1 MLKRSLSVKSV
12 IALFMSAVIMI
23 SLFCGCAEKA
33 PQKEESDTVT
43 FTDAL
48 DREVTV
54 KKNPER
60 VAALIGSFADI
71 WTLAGGAV
79 CASADDAWEDFDLEL
94 PDAVNLGGAHS
105 PNLELL
111 LSANPDFVIASSST
125 AADVEMKE
133 PLENAG
139 ITVAYF
145 DVSSFDDYLEM
156 LKVCT
161 DITGREDL
169 YEQNGLNIKKQIDD
183 IKSDFA
189 KENIPENER
198 TVLLLRASAGFVKA
212 KGSKG
217 TVLGE
222 MLADL
227 GCVNIADSDKNL
239 LENLS
244 IESIIKREPYRIFV
258 VVMGDDTEAAKNK
271 LSSVMEENP
280 AWGELEA
287 VKQNR
292 LYFMDKKLFNLKP
305 NARWAEAYE
314 QLVEILRKK

>member
-79 CASADDAWEDFDLEL
+79 CASADDAWDDFDLDL
-94 PDAVNLGGAHS
+94 PNAVNLGGAHS

>member
-43 FTDAL
+43 FTAAL

-60 VAALIGSFADI
+60 VAALIGSFADV
-71 WTLAGGAV
+71 WTLAGGTV
-79 CASADDAWEDFDLEL
+79 CASADDAWDDFDLDL
-94 PDAVNLGGAHS
+94 PNAVNLGGAHS

-198 TVLLLRASAGFVKA
+198 TVLILRASAGFVKA

-227 GCVNIADSDKNL
+227 GCVNIADSDKTL

-280 AWGELEA
+280 AWGELDA

-314 QLVEILRKK
+314 QLVEILRNK

>member
-1 MLKRSLSVKSV
+1 
-12 IALFMSAVIMI
+12 MSAVVMV
-23 SLFCGCAEKA
+23 SLFCGCDEQKTT
-33 PQKEESDTVT
+33 QKEEIDTVT

-60 VAALIGSFADI
+60 VAALIGSFADV
-71 WTLAGGAV
+71 WTLAGGTV
-79 CASADDAWEDFDLEL
+79 CASADDAWDDFGLDL
-94 PDAVNLGGAHS
+94 PGAVNLGGAHS

-133 PLENAG
+133 SLESAG

-145 DVSSFDDYLEM
+145 DVSSFDDYLAM
-156 LKVCT
+156 LKTCT

-183 IKSDFA
+183 IKTDFA
-189 KENIPENER
+189 KENLPENER
-198 TVLLLRASAGFVKA
+198 TVLILRASAGFVKA

-222 MLADL
+222 ILSDL
-227 GCVNIADSDKNL
+227 GCVNIADSDKTL

-244 IESIIKREPYRIFV
+244 VDNIISREPYRIFV
-258 VVMGDDTEAAKNK
+258 VTMGDDTEAAKNK
-271 LSSVMEENP
+271 LSSIMEENP
-280 AWGELEA
+280 AWSELEA
-287 VKQNR
+287 VREKR

-305 NARWAEAYE
+305 NARWAESYE

>member
-12 IALFMSAVIMI
+12 IAWFLSAVVMF

-48 DREVTV
+48 EREITV

-60 VAALIGSFADI
+60 VATLIGSFADV
-71 WTLAGGAV
+71 WTLAGGTV
-79 CASADDAWEDFDLEL
+79 CASADDAWDDFGLDL

-145 DVSSFDDYLEM
+145 DVSSFEDYLAM

-189 KENIPENER
+189 KENLPENER
-198 TVLLLRASAGFVKA
+198 TVLILRASAGFVKA

-227 GCVNIADSDKNL
+227 GCVNIADSDKTL

-244 IESIIKREPYRIFV
+244 VESIIKREPYRIFV

-287 VKQNR
+287 VKENR
-292 LYFMDKKLFNLKP
+292 LYFMDKRLFNLKP

>member
-1 MLKRSLSVKSV
+1 MLKRSLSVKNV

-60 VAALIGSFADI
+60 VAALIGSFADV
-71 WTLAGGAV
+71 WTLAGGTV
-79 CASADDAWEDFDLEL
+79 CASADDAWDDFDLDL

-139 ITVAYF
+139 VTVAYF
-145 DVSSFDDYLEM
+145 EVSSFDDYLAM

-198 TVLLLRASAGFVKA
+198 TVLILRASAGFVKA

-217 TVLGE
+217 TVLGD

-227 GCVNIADSDKNL
+227 GCVNIADSDKTL

-244 IESIIKREPYRIFV
+244 VESIIKREPYRIFV

-280 AWGELEA
+280 AWRELEA
-287 VKQNR
+287 VKENR
-292 LYFMDKKLFNLKP
+292 LYFMDKRLFNLKP

>member
-12 IALFMSAVIMI
+12 IAWFLSAVVMF

-48 DREVTV
+48 EREITV

-60 VAALIGSFADI
+60 VATLIGSFADV
-71 WTLAGGAV
+71 WTLAGGTV
-79 CASADDAWEDFDLEL
+79 CASADDAWDDFGLDL
-94 PDAVNLGGAHS
+94 PGAVNLGGAHS

-133 PLENAG
+133 SLESAG

-145 DVSSFDDYLEM
+145 DVSSFDDYLAM
-156 LKVCT
+156 LKTCT

-183 IKSDFA
+183 IKTDFA
-189 KENIPENER
+189 KENLPENER
-198 TVLLLRASAGFVKA
+198 TVLILRASAGFVKA

-222 MLADL
+222 ILSDL
-227 GCVNIADSDKNL
+227 GCVNIADSDKTL

-244 IESIIKREPYRIFV
+244 VENIISREPCRIFV
-258 VVMGDDTEAAKNK
+258 VTMGDDTEAAKNK
-271 LSSVMEENP
+271 LSSIMEENP
-280 AWGELEA
+280 AWSELEA
-287 VKQNR
+287 VREKR

-305 NARWAEAYE
+305 NARWAESYE

>member
-1 MLKRSLSVKSV
+1 MLKRSLSAKSV

-60 VAALIGSFADI
+60 VAALIGSFADV
-71 WTLAGGAV
+71 WTLAGGTV
-79 CASADDAWEDFDLEL
+79 CASADDAWEDFDLDL

-145 DVSSFDDYLEM
+145 DVSSFEDYLEM

-280 AWGELEA
+280 AWGELDA

>member
-1 MLKRSLSVKSV
+1 MLKRSLSAKSV

-60 VAALIGSFADI
+60 VAALIGSFADV
-71 WTLAGGAV
+71 WTLAGGTV

-227 GCVNIADSDKNL
+227 GCVNIADSDKTL

-280 AWGELEA
+280 AWGELDA

>member
-1 MLKRSLSVKSV
+1 M
-12 IALFMSAVIMI
+12 F

-60 VAALIGSFADI
+60 VAALIGSFADV
-71 WTLAGGAV
+71 WTLAGGTV
-79 CASADDAWEDFDLEL
+79 CASADDAWDDFDLDL

-139 ITVAYF
+139 VTVAYF
-145 DVSSFDDYLEM
+145 DVSSFEDYLAM

-198 TVLLLRASAGFVKA
+198 TVLILRASAGFVKA

-227 GCVNIADSDKNL
+227 GCVNIADSDKTL

-258 VVMGDDTEAAKNK
+258 VVMGDDTEAAKDK

>member
-12 IALFMSAVIMI
+12 IAWFLSAVVMF

-48 DREVTV
+48 EREITV

-60 VAALIGSFADI
+60 VATLIGSFADV
-71 WTLAGGAV
+71 WTLAGGTV
-79 CASADDAWEDFDLEL
+79 CASAADAWDDFGLDL

-145 DVSSFDDYLEM
+145 DVSSFEDYLAM

-189 KENIPENER
+189 KENLPENER
-198 TVLLLRASAGFVKA
+198 TVLILRASAGFVKA

-227 GCVNIADSDKNL
+227 GCVNIADSDKTL
-239 LENLS
+239 LEKLS
-244 IESIIKREPYRIFV
+244 IESIISREPYRIFV

-287 VKQNR
+287 VKENR
-292 LYFMDKKLFNLKP
+292 LYFMDKRLFNLKP

>member
-60 VAALIGSFADI
+60 VAALIGSFADV
-71 WTLAGGAV
+71 WTLAGGTV
-79 CASADDAWEDFDLEL
+79 CASVDDAWDDFDLDL

-145 DVSSFDDYLEM
+145 DVSSFEDYLAM

-198 TVLLLRASAGFVKA
+198 TVLILRASAGFVKA

-217 TVLGE
+217 TVLGD

-227 GCVNIADSDKNL
+227 GCVNIADSDKTL

>member
-1 MLKRSLSVKSV
+1 
-12 IALFMSAVIMI
+12 MSAVIMF

-60 VAALIGSFADI
+60 VAALIGSFADV
-71 WTLAGGAV
+71 WTLAGGTV
-79 CASADDAWEDFDLEL
+79 CASADDAWDDFDLDL

-139 ITVAYF
+139 VTVAYF
-145 DVSSFDDYLEM
+145 DVSSFEDYLAM

-198 TVLLLRASAGFVKA
+198 TVLILRASAGFVKA

-227 GCVNIADSDKNL
+227 GCVNIADSDKTL

-258 VVMGDDTEAAKNK
+258 VVMGDDTEAAKDK

-305 NARWAEAYE
+305 NARWAESYE

>member
-1 MLKRSLSVKSV
+1 
-12 IALFMSAVIMI
+12 MSAVIMI

-60 VAALIGSFADI
+60 VAALIGSFADV
-71 WTLAGGAV
+71 WTLAGGTV
-79 CASADDAWEDFDLEL
+79 CASVDDAWDDFDLDL
-94 PDAVNLGGAHS
+94 PNVVNLGGAHS

-139 ITVAYF
+139 VTVAYF
-145 DVSSFDDYLEM
+145 DVSSFEDYLEM

-198 TVLLLRASAGFVKA
+198 TVLILRASAGFVKA

-227 GCVNIADSDKNL
+227 GCVNIADSDKTL

-258 VVMGDDTEAAKNK
+258 VVMGDDIEAAKDK

-280 AWGELEA
+280 AWGELES
-287 VKQNR
+287 VKENR

>member
-1 MLKRSLSVKSV
+1 MLKRSLSAKSV

-60 VAALIGSFADI
+60 VAALIGSFADV
-71 WTLAGGAV
+71 WTLAGGTV
-79 CASADDAWEDFDLEL
+79 CASADDAWDDFDLEL

-280 AWGELEA
+280 AWGELDA

>member
-1 MLKRSLSVKSV
+1 MLKRNLSVKSV
-12 IALFMSAVIMI
+12 IALLMSAVIMI

-60 VAALIGSFADI
+60 VAALIGSFADV
-71 WTLAGGAV
+71 WTLAGGTV
-79 CASADDAWEDFDLEL
+79 CASVDDAWDDFDLEL
-94 PDAVNLGGAHS
+94 PDAVKLGGAHS

-145 DVSSFDDYLEM
+145 DVSSFEDYLAM

-169 YEQNGLNIKKQIDD
+169 YEQNGLNIKKQIDE
-183 IKSDFA
+183 IKTDFA

-198 TVLLLRASAGFVKA
+198 TVLILRASAGFVKA

-227 GCVNIADSDKNL
+227 GCVNIADSDKTL

-244 IESIIKREPYRIFV
+244 VESIIKREPYRIFV

>member
-1 MLKRSLSVKSV
+1 MLKRSLSAKSV

-48 DREVTV
+48 DREVTL
-54 KKNPER
+54 KKNLER
-60 VAALIGSFADI
+60 VAALIGSFADV
-71 WTLAGGAV
+71 WTLAGGTV
-79 CASADDAWEDFDLEL
+79 CASVDDAWDDFDLEL

-145 DVSSFDDYLEM
+145 DVSSFGDYLAM

-198 TVLLLRASAGFVKA
+198 TVLILRASAGFVKA

-227 GCVNIADSDKNL
+227 GCVNIADSDKTL

-287 VKQNR
+287 VKENR

>member
-1 MLKRSLSVKSV
+1 
-12 IALFMSAVIMI
+12 MSAVVII
-23 SLFCGCAEKA
+23 SLFFGCGEQKTT
-33 PQKEESDTVT
+33 QKEEIDTVT

-60 VAALIGSFADI
+60 VAILIGSFADV
-71 WTLAGGAV
+71 WTLAGGTV
-79 CASADDAWEDFDLEL
+79 CASADDAWDDFGLDL
-94 PDAVNLGGAHS
+94 PGAVNLGGAHS

-133 PLENAG
+133 SLESAG

-145 DVSSFDDYLEM
+145 DVSSFDDYLAM
-156 LKVCT
+156 LKTCT

-183 IKSDFA
+183 IKTDFA
-189 KENIPENER
+189 KENLPENER
-198 TVLLLRASAGFVKA
+198 TVLILRASAGFVKA

-222 MLADL
+222 ILSDL
-227 GCVNIADSDKNL
+227 GCVNIADSDKTL

-244 IESIIKREPYRIFV
+244 VENIISREPYRIFV
-258 VVMGDDTEAAKNK
+258 VTMGDDTEAAKNK
-271 LSSVMEENP
+271 LSSIMEENP

-287 VKQNR
+287 VKENR

-305 NARWAEAYE
+305 NARWAESYE

>member
-60 VAALIGSFADI
+60 LAALIGSFADV
-71 WTLAGGAV
+71 WTLAGGTV
-79 CASADDAWEDFDLEL
+79 CASADDAWDDFDLDL
-94 PDAVNLGGAHS
+94 PNAVNLGGAHS

-305 NARWAEAYE
+305 NARWTEAYE